1 MGSEGVENFQEC
13 NGWVQNV
20 EVSDEICMAPKP
32 EKDAL
37 ESEFLASKSR

>member
-20 EVSDEICMAPKP
+20 EVSDGICMAPKQ
-32 EKDAL
+32 ENDSL
-37 ESEFLASKSR
+37 VSEFLASKSR